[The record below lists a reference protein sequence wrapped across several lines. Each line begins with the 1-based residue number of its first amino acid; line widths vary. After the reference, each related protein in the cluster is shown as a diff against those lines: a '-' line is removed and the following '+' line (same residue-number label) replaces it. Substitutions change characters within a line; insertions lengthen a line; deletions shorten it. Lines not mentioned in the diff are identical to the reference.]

1 MEQPDGATE
10 ANQRDEILRSF
21 SAGGAYSKRRDLWL
35 LVSARNSETRS
46 RLRNDLNESKHL
58 SRWCDVNNVSLIHLP
73 SRKGSRQGWTLAVAT
88 AVMMNAEA
96 YASYMHD
103 ARADDQDLNKL
114 ISRSWDAVQD
124 RYFIAAVSAR
134 AFVDVVFAKP
144 LNFFVH
150 SDFSTRHDLSAIM
163 SCAGVWI
170 NGLSTLEEAKDV
182 PAPAVDSLSEL
193 ILAKFPQWRDEYA
206 WWYDGDDGV
215 GTGIGEVYKMAVEA
229 SGWHRVK
236 SHLHAAHRPMLK
248 THQRNLD
255 GDCSMNVDVKH
266 APKVSDDVEDGFG
279 CLDFSLSKTR
289 ASVESAAGNGQSM
302 KMGAMKNDHELLKEA
317 KAKAAENQERWE
329 AKKSKKRHRGGG
341 GGGETDAEFDYD
353 AEVGAILKQMKMT
366 SWRNSIP
373 RKERWLVIKDLQKHL
388 RAHGKERREK
398 RQLLADKALARKRA
412 GVQKAAARR
421 LRAVLDYRKHD
432 RIEPITTPQGL
443 AALKA
448 DHGDS
453 HGNYADALR
462 DQIRVRKYVYG
473 MGDLPAIGGGSSDGE
488 LARLELAVGILVG
501 QELGEKMPEP
511 NPEFRPHDHS
521 TSTDGAKQKFHDHIK
536 QVVAAYRGLI
546 ALTEKG
552 VFRLPVGDGED
563 DDGESTSSSGSSI
576 MRASSSSSSSSSTA
590 TPRPR
595 KARRVK
601 AKETAM
607 VGQSFEDDGT
617 NWKVLDVV
625 WSDVYGEVVV
635 YYYDMDSV
643 NAEGIEEKE
652 LMDSLDDAGDHL
664 YTEHIEFSKVKE
676 VMGWLRA
683 SKAAEAAS

>member
-1 MEQPDGATE
+1 M
-10 ANQRDEILRSF
+10 
-21 SAGGAYSKRRDLWL
+21 
-35 LVSARNSETRS
+35 
-46 RLRNDLNESKHL
+46 
-58 SRWCDVNNVSLIHLP
+58 
-73 SRKGSRQGWTLAVAT
+73 
-88 AVMMNAEA
+88 
-96 YASYMHD
+96 
-103 ARADDQDLNKL
+103 
-114 ISRSWDAVQD
+114 
-124 RYFIAAVSAR
+124 
-134 AFVDVVFAKP
+134 
-144 LNFFVH
+144 
-150 SDFSTRHDLSAIM
+150 
-163 SCAGVWI
+163 
-170 NGLSTLEEAKDV
+170 
-182 PAPAVDSLSEL
+182 
-193 ILAKFPQWRDEYA
+193 
-206 WWYDGDDGV
+206 
-215 GTGIGEVYKMAVEA
+215 
-229 SGWHRVK
+229 
-236 SHLHAAHRPMLK
+236 
-248 THQRNLD
+248 
-255 GDCSMNVDVKH
+255 
-266 APKVSDDVEDGFG
+266 
-279 CLDFSLSKTR
+279 
-289 ASVESAAGNGQSM
+289 
-302 KMGAMKNDHELLKEA
+302 
-317 KAKAAENQERWE
+317 
-329 AKKSKKRHRGGG
+329 
-341 GGGETDAEFDYD
+341 
-353 AEVGAILKQMKMT
+353 
-366 SWRNSIP
+366 
-373 RKERWLVIKDLQKHL
+373 IKDLQKHL

-412 GVQKAAARR
+412 GVQKVTARR

-462 DQIRVRKYVYG
+462 NQIRVRKYVYG

-521 TSTDGAKQKFHDHIK
+521 TSTDGAKQKFYDHIK

-601 AKETAM
+601 AKETGT
-607 VGQSFEDDGT
+607 VGQSFEDGGT

-664 YTEHIEFSKVKE
+664 YNEHIEFSKIKE

>member
-1 MEQPDGATE
+1 
-10 ANQRDEILRSF
+10 
-21 SAGGAYSKRRDLWL
+21 
-35 LVSARNSETRS
+35 
-46 RLRNDLNESKHL
+46 
-58 SRWCDVNNVSLIHLP
+58 
-73 SRKGSRQGWTLAVAT
+73 
-88 AVMMNAEA
+88 
-96 YASYMHD
+96 
-103 ARADDQDLNKL
+103 
-114 ISRSWDAVQD
+114 
-124 RYFIAAVSAR
+124 
-134 AFVDVVFAKP
+134 
-144 LNFFVH
+144 
-150 SDFSTRHDLSAIM
+150 
-163 SCAGVWI
+163 
-170 NGLSTLEEAKDV
+170 
-182 PAPAVDSLSEL
+182 
-193 ILAKFPQWRDEYA
+193 
-206 WWYDGDDGV
+206 
-215 GTGIGEVYKMAVEA
+215 
-229 SGWHRVK
+229 
-236 SHLHAAHRPMLK
+236 
-248 THQRNLD
+248 
-255 GDCSMNVDVKH
+255 
-266 APKVSDDVEDGFG
+266 
-279 CLDFSLSKTR
+279 
-289 ASVESAAGNGQSM
+289 
-302 KMGAMKNDHELLKEA
+302 
-317 KAKAAENQERWE
+317 
-329 AKKSKKRHRGGG
+329 
-341 GGGETDAEFDYD
+341 
-353 AEVGAILKQMKMT
+353 MKMT

-412 GVQKAAARR
+412 GVQKATARR

-432 RIEPITTPQGL
+432 RIKAITTQLDL
-443 AALKA
+443 AALKV

-453 HGNYADALR
+453 LGNYADALR
-462 DQIRVRKYVYG
+462 DQIRVRKHVYG

-521 TSTDGAKQKFHDHIK
+521 TSTDGAKQKFHYHIK